1 MKAWHFVGDTLRG
14 GSPIPADGKLLHH
27 TGSVAICRSGLHAS
41 ERIIDALTY
50 APGNIICR
58 VECGGIVD
66 TQSDKLVC
74 RERTILWRID
84 GEELVREFARKCAL
98 DVIHLWDAPQ
108 IVIDFLQTGDPKLQ
122 AAAEAAAW
130 AAGAAGDAAWAAGD
144 AEAAAGAA
152 AGDAGAA
159 AGDAAWAA
167 GDAGAAAGAAAEAA
181 ARDIASGAA
190 GDATWAAARD
200 AAEDAQNTRLE
211 QRVQAAHEEASKE

>member
-14 GSPIPADGKLLHH
+14 GSPIPADGELLHH

-122 AAAEAAAW
+122 AAAE
-130 AAGAAGDAAWAAGD
+130 DAAWA
-144 AEAAAGAA
+144 
-152 AGDAGAA
+152 AGAA

-167 GDAGAAAGAAAEAA
+167 GDAGDAGAAAGAAARAAWAAGAAAGAAAEAA
-181 ARDIASGAA
+181 ARDTASGAA

>member
-1 MKAWHFVGDTLRG
+1 MKAWHFVGDTLRD

-84 GEELVREFARKCAL
+84 GEELVREFARTCAL

-122 AAAEAAAW
+122 AAAWDAADAAA
-130 AAGAAGDAAWAAGD
+130 AARDT
-144 AEAAAGAA
+144 
-152 AGDAGAA
+152 
-159 AGDAAWAA
+159 
-167 GDAGAAAGAAAEAA
+167 AAEAA
-181 ARDIASGAA
+181 ADAPWAV
-190 GDATWAAARD
+190 GDAAWD

>member
-1 MKAWHFVGDTLRG
+1 MKAWHFVGDTLRD

-84 GEELVREFARKCAL
+84 CEEPPL
-98 DVIHLWDAPQ
+98 
-108 IVIDFLQTGDPKLQ
+108 LQRLPPPLLLGPPGTPLGLLLGMLRRMLKTH
-122 AAAEAAAW
+122 AW
-130 AAGAAGDAAWAAGD
+130 NRGF
-144 AEAAAGAA
+144 
-152 AGDAGAA
+152 
-159 AGDAAWAA
+159 
-167 GDAGAAAGAAAEAA
+167 
-181 ARDIASGAA
+181 R
-190 GDATWAAARD
+190 RRMKRR
-200 AAEDAQNTRLE
+200 QKN
-211 QRVQAAHEEASKE
+211 KNN